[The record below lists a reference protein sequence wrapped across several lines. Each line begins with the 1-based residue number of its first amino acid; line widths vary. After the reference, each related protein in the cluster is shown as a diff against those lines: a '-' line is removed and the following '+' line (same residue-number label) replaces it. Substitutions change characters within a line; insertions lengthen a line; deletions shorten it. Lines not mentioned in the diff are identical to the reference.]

1 MKIQHKQCKNANFK
15 DDLLDIYYQDLS
27 EAMDVCRNL
36 STCAGVYDQDCDDKG
51 LYKLCPKGSIHRAIL
66 PSCAHYK
73 FGNLSEIDKL
83 NQMFIRNE
91 NNNCKPI
98 VTVLT

>member
-1 MKIQHKQCKNANFK
+1 MKFIANQYLHVFFATDVYFMKIQHKQCKSAKFK

-36 STCAGVYDQDCDDKG
+36 SNCAGVYDQDCDDKG

-73 FGNLSEIDKL
+73 FGN
-83 NQMFIRNE
+83 FF
-91 NNNCKPI
+91 
-98 VTVLT
+98 